1 MVKQFQ
7 ILVDWYKIDKKGKQT
22 IVKRNLAINREF
34 DVNNILIAEFVNDN
48 GSIIKRYSLLIDKE
62 KGDQYKLNM
71 PYKKAIEY
79 VKHTGDDRLTVKG
92 FAAYIKTKKQ

>member
-1 MVKQFQ
+1 MIKQFQ
-7 ILVDWYKIDKKGKQT
+7 ILVDWYKVDKRGKQT

-34 DVNNILIAEFVNDN
+34 DINNILLAEFVNDN
-48 GSIIKRYSLLIDKE
+48 GNIVKRYSLLIDKE

-79 VKHTGDDRLTVKG
+79 IKCTTDNRLEIKG
-92 FAAYIKTKKQ
+92 FASYIKKKK